1 MDVKTKFRIEIKN
14 SSELINS
21 IKNNE
26 FIIFLQPKFD
36 TITEKVVG
44 AEALVRKLKDGK
56 IIMPNE
62 FIPQYEKTGLITK
75 LDTYVLEEVCKLQ
88 KKWRGLNL
96 PLLPISINESRHHLK
111 NKNHILELQR
121 IINRYEADANLIE
134 LEMTETTV
142 VEDILLAK
150 KAAESVKNLGFVVSM
165 DDFGTGYS
173 SFNILKDIEID
184 ILKIDKEFFKNLEN
198 NKRAKII
205 IETIIKMCK
214 KLKIKTVAEGIETK
228 EQVDFLKKVGCDIIQ
243 GYYFSKPITINEFE
257 EKYLIKRERG

>member
-1 MDVKTKFRIEIKN
+1 MDVKTKFRIKIMN
-14 SSELINS
+14 NSELIHS

-36 TITEKVVG
+36 TITEKIVG
-44 AEALVRKLKDGK
+44 AEALIRKLKDGK

-62 FIPQYEKTGLITK
+62 FIPQYEKTGVITK

-88 KKWRGLNL
+88 RKWRNLNL

-111 NKNHILELQR
+111 NKNHIKELKE
-121 IINRYEADANLIE
+121 ILIRYDADANLIE

-142 VEDILLAK
+142 VEDILVAK
-150 KAAESVKNLGFVVSM
+150 GAAEAVKKLGFIVSM

-173 SFNILKDIEID
+173 AFNILKDIEID

-198 NKRAKII
+198 NKRAQII
-205 IETIIKMCK
+205 IETIIQMCK

-228 EQVDFLKKVGCDIIQ
+228 EQVEFLRKIGCDIIQ
-243 GYYFSKPITINEFE
+243 GYYFSKPITITEFE
-257 EKYLIKRERG
+257 EKYLVK